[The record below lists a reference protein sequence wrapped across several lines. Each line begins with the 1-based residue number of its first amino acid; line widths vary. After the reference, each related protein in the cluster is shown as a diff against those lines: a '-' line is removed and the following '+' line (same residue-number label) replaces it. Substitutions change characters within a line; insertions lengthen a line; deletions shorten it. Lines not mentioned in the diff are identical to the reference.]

1 MFYRIETNLKFCHRI
16 SYEEVVGELEVYD
29 PFEYRDNRKLLTTHP
44 SHDQVEVYQAMELPF
59 PEVECCQLQIRS
71 RSGRLPQM
79 PDIWTYAEYCIV
91 SEKCRTVIESVD
103 DFPHQYFPLI
113 LIDKN
118 GEQLG
123 GQYYWLHV
131 CRIVEIEPSE
141 LPPNITNFRMGP
153 LYEGMIARLQHD
165 PAARA
170 CVEALPLWRLYMDS
184 HAICV
189 NATLMK
195 AFKEAGITGLKER
208 KDKLDREGDV
218 GNV

>member
-44 SHDQVEVYQAMELPF
+44 SHDQVEVFQAMELAF

-71 RSGRLPQM
+71 RSGRLPKM
-79 PDIWTYAEYCIV
+79 PDIWTYEQFCIV
-91 SEKCRTVIESVD
+91 SDKCRAVIESVD
-103 DFPHQYFPLI
+103 DFPHQFFPLI

-131 CRIVEIEPSE
+131 RRIVEVEASE
-141 LPPNITNFRMGP
+141 QPANKTNFFMASFC
-153 LYEGMIARLQHD
+153 EQWIARLQHE
-165 PAARA
+165 PEARA
-170 CVEALPLWRLYMDS
+170 CVEALPLWRLALDH